1 MLTMTEAAG
10 AHLSGLLGQ
19 VEAPDEAAV
28 RIVIQE
34 QGLSLQLDTVKPDDE
49 TFEHEGNTVLVL
61 DKLVAEA
68 MAERTLDIEQVE
80 GDTRLAIT

>member
-34 QGLSLQLDTVKPDDE
+34 QGLSLQLDTVKPGDE
-49 TFEHEGNTVLVL
+49 TFEHEGHTVLVL
-61 DKLVAEA
+61 DQQVAEA
-68 MAERTLDIEQVE
+68 MAERTLDVEEVE
-80 GDTRLAIT
+80 GDARLAIT

>member
-34 QGLSLQLDTVKPDDE
+34 QGLSLQLEIGRAHV
-49 TFEHEGNTVLVL
+49 
-61 DKLVAEA
+61 
-68 MAERTLDIEQVE
+68 
-80 GDTRLAIT
+80 